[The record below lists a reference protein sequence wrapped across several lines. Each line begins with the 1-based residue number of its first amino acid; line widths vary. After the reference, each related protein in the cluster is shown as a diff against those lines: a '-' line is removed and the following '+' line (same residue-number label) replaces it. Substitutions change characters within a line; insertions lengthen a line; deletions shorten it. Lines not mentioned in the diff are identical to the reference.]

1 MEDYRDCQLPISI
14 DTDVQLRKEDVFTS
28 VGKVPDKIALYNKH
42 NDDYLSTVSRQSA
55 NNLRTYGQFCKMLS
69 DALINADTGINPE
82 TCKVTDQLWQ
92 NGAKFSRIIEIPQ
105 YNFLYEGDKFVLM
118 IWAWTAY
125 NLYWAEQFIFGPL
138 CIKCHNGMFDS
149 MWKIKGLS
157 KKNWN
162 NKSTLLDNDI
172 KNAVVAFEEFP
183 EQLEVMSKTKVSADK
198 VKYLFENTLARIESE
213 LKPRVSEYRMREL
226 SKHWDLYKSRLGEN
240 LYAAYQTATHWASHP
255 EGRGIAMNKT
265 RNRSGQVAKML
276 NSTSW
281 SNLIH

>member
-14 DTDVQLRKEDVFTS
+14 DTDVQLRREDAFTS
-28 VGKVPDKIALYNKH
+28 VGKIPDKIALYNKH
-42 NDDYLSTVSRQSA
+42 NDDYLSTVSKQSA
-55 NNLRTYGQFCKMLS
+55 NNLRTYGEFCKMLS
-69 DALINADTGINPE
+69 DGLINADTNINPE

-105 YNFLYEGDKFVLM
+105 YNFLFEGDKFVL
-118 IWAWTAY
+118 IVWAWTAY

-149 MWKIKGLS
+149 MWQIKGLS

-162 NKSTLLDNDI
+162 NKSSMKSDDI
-172 KNAVVAFEEFP
+172 KNAVVAFEKFP
-183 EQLEVMSKTKVSADK
+183 DQLEVMTKTKVTPDN
-198 VKYLFENTLARIESE
+198 VKHLFENTLARIESE
-213 LKPRVSEYRMREL
+213 LKPRVSDYRMKEL
-226 SKHWDLYKSRLGEN
+226 SQHWDTYKSRLGES
-240 LYAAYQTATHWASHP
+240 LYAVYQTATHWASHP

-276 NSTSW
+276 NSNSW
-281 SNLIH
+281 SSLVH

>member
-42 NDDYLSTVSRQSA
+42 NDDYLSTVSKQSA

-92 NGAKFSRIIEIPQ
+92 NGAKFSRVVEIPQ
-105 YNFLYEGDKFVLM
+105 YNFLFEGDKFVL
-118 IWAWTAY
+118 ILWAWTAY

-149 MWKIKGLS
+149 MWQIKGLS

-198 VKYLFENTLARIESE
+198 VKHLFENTLARIESE

-226 SKHWDLYKSRLGEN
+226 SQHWDTYKSRLGDN

-276 NSTSW
+276 NSNSW

>member
-149 MWKIKGLS
+149 MWQIKGLS

-198 VKYLFENTLARIESE
+198 VKHLFENTLARIESE

>member
-14 DTDVQLRKEDVFTS
+14 DTDVQLRKEDAFTS
-28 VGKVPDKIALYNKH
+28 VGKIPDKIALYNKH
-42 NDDYLSTVSRQSA
+42 NDDYLSTVSKQSA

-69 DALINADTGINPE
+69 DGLINADTKINPE

-92 NGAKFSRIIEIPQ
+92 NGAKFSRVVEIPQ
-105 YNFLYEGDKFVLM
+105 YNFLFEGDKFVL
-118 IWAWTAY
+118 ILWAWTAY

-149 MWKIKGLS
+149 MWQIKGLS

-162 NKSTLLDNDI
+162 NKSTLLENDI

-183 EQLEVMSKTKVSADK
+183 EQLEVMSKTKVSPDK
-198 VKYLFENTLARIESE
+198 VKHLFENTLARIESE
-213 LKPRVSEYRMREL
+213 LKPRVSDYRMKEL
-226 SKHWDLYKSRLGEN
+226 SQHWDTYKSRLGDN
-240 LYAAYQTATHWASHP
+240 LYAVYQTATHWASHP

-265 RNRSGQVAKML
+265 RNRSGQVARML
-276 NSTSW
+276 NSNSW

>member
-28 VGKVPDKIALYNKH
+28 VGKVPDKIALYNKN

-105 YNFLYEGDKFVLM
+105 YNFLFEGDKFVL
-118 IWAWTAY
+118 ILWAWTAY

-149 MWKIKGLS
+149 MWQIKGLS

-183 EQLEVMSKTKVSADK
+183 EQLEVMSNTKVSSDK
-198 VKYLFENTLARIESE
+198 VKHLFENTLARIESE

-226 SKHWDLYKSRLGEN
+226 SKHWDTYKSRLGEN
-240 LYAAYQTATHWASHP
+240 LYSAYQTATHWASHP

>member
-14 DTDVQLRKEDVFTS
+14 DTDVQLRKEDAFTS
-28 VGKVPDKIALYNKH
+28 VGKIPDKIALYNKH
-42 NDDYLSTVSRQSA
+42 NDDYLSTVSKQSA

-69 DALINADTGINPE
+69 DGLINADTKINPE

-92 NGAKFSRIIEIPQ
+92 NGAKFSRVVEIPQ
-105 YNFLYEGDKFVLM
+105 YNFLFEGDKFVL
-118 IWAWTAY
+118 ILWAWTAY

-149 MWKIKGLS
+149 MWQIKGLS

-162 NKSTLLDNDI
+162 NKSTLLENDI
-172 KNAVVAFEEFP
+172 KNAIVAFEEFP
-183 EQLEVMSKTKVSADK
+183 EQLEVMSKTKVSPDK
-198 VKYLFENTLARIESE
+198 VKHLFENTLARIESE
-213 LKPRVSEYRMREL
+213 LKPRVSEYRMKEL
-226 SKHWDLYKSRLGEN
+226 SQHWDTYKSRLGDN
-240 LYAAYQTATHWASHP
+240 LYAVYQTATHWASHP

-265 RNRSGQVAKML
+265 RNRSGQVARML
-276 NSTSW
+276 NSNSW

>member
-14 DTDVQLRKEDVFTS
+14 DTDVQLRKEDAFTS
-28 VGKVPDKIALYNKH
+28 VVKIPDKIALYNKH
-42 NDDYLSTVSRQSA
+42 NDDYLSTVSKQSA

-69 DALINADTGINPE
+69 DGLINADTKINPE

-92 NGAKFSRIIEIPQ
+92 NGAKFSRVVEIPQ
-105 YNFLYEGDKFVLM
+105 YNFLFEGDKFVL
-118 IWAWTAY
+118 ILWAWTAY

-149 MWKIKGLS
+149 MWQIKGLS

-162 NKSTLLDNDI
+162 NKSTLLENDI
-172 KNAVVAFEEFP
+172 KNAIVAFEEFP
-183 EQLEVMSKTKVSADK
+183 EQLEVMSKTKVSPDK
-198 VKYLFENTLARIESE
+198 VKHLFENTLARIESE
-213 LKPRVSEYRMREL
+213 LKPRVSEYRMKEL
-226 SKHWDLYKSRLGEN
+226 SQHWDTYKSRLGDN
-240 LYAAYQTATHWASHP
+240 LYAVYQTATHWASHP

-265 RNRSGQVAKML
+265 RNRSGQVARML
-276 NSTSW
+276 NSNSW

>member
-14 DTDVQLRKEDVFTS
+14 DTDVQLRKEDAFTS
-28 VGKVPDKIALYNKH
+28 VGKIPDKIALYNKH
-42 NDDYLSTVSRQSA
+42 NDDYLSTVSKQSA

-69 DALINADTGINPE
+69 DGLINADTKINPE

-92 NGAKFSRIIEIPQ
+92 NGAKFSRVVEIPQ
-105 YNFLYEGDKFVLM
+105 YNFLFEGDKFVL
-118 IWAWTAY
+118 ILWAWTAY

-149 MWKIKGLS
+149 MWQIKGLS

-162 NKSTLLDNDI
+162 NKSTLLENDI

-183 EQLEVMSKTKVSADK
+183 EQLEVMSKTKVSPDK
-198 VKYLFENTLARIESE
+198 VKHLFENTLARIESE
-213 LKPRVSEYRMREL
+213 LKPRVSEYRMKEL
-226 SKHWDLYKSRLGEN
+226 SQHWDTYKSRLGDN
-240 LYAAYQTATHWASHP
+240 LYAVYQTATHWASHP

-265 RNRSGQVAKML
+265 RNRSGQVARML
-276 NSTSW
+276 NSNSW